1 MLHALPVAGAI
12 PPHAQDQVDH
22 QMKAVQPL
30 VTRACELARAK
41 GSGEALK
48 LACLRAVRRFLE
60 LCHQLRTL
68 PANLDKIEEAVLQ
81 NLDSSSAAAG
91 VANGTS
97 GEPGAAGMQGAH
109 RQGCTIP
116 GVAHYQAS
124 STAFK
129 LVARVRRG
137 LLLAWCRLLE

>member
-1 MLHALPVAGAI
+1 
-12 PPHAQDQVDH
+12 
-22 QMKAVQPL
+22 MKTVQPL

-41 GSGEALK
+41 GSGEPLK

-97 GEPGAAGMQGAH
+97 GEPGAAGMPGA
-109 RQGCTIP
+109 RRA
-116 GVAHYQAS
+116 GVHATKLAS
-124 STAFK
+124 TSFMVAERVST
-129 LVARVRRG
+129 G
-137 LLLAWCRLLE
+137 LLLAW